1 MAKTKK
7 LSTSSIS
14 QGLVLIV
21 IGLIAFFLPI
31 LTAFSI
37 TTVLGILL
45 VISGILYL
53 IGALAHRDS
62 GYFASQLAIGIVG
75 ILVGILFLTHGLT
88 ILSIVLGIWF
98 VLFGLAMF
106 HRAFSFMSAKVT
118 MAFMI
123 ITGVLALLF
132 ALVLFS
138 GWPFAGLEFIGEMAG
153 IIFILQG
160 ISFLCKPAV

>member
-1 MAKTKK
+1 MANTQSS
-7 LSTSSIS
+7 STS
-14 QGLVLIV
+14 QGLILIL

-31 LTAFSI
+31 FTAFSI

-45 VISGILYL
+45 IISGILYVVS
-53 IGALAHRDS
+53 ALAHRKS
-62 GYFASQLAIGIVG
+62 GYFISQLLFGIVG

-106 HRAFSFMSAKVT
+106 HKAFSFMSSKVS

-123 ITGVLALLF
+123 ITGILALLF

-138 GWPFAGLEFIGEMAG
+138 GWPFSGLEFIGEMAG
-153 IIFILQG
+153 IIFVLQG